1 MNKEIFIGL
10 ILFTYVCFGY
20 NGKTIEDYKSNNN
33 LISFTENKGQVS
45 DQNYKPRADVLFSG
59 SDGKINFHIRNN
71 GVSYQLK
78 RIDSWKTYK
87 NYEVLNKEITDIKLP
102 EKITLYRIDTYWK
115 NCNTN
120 LKVKTDKVSS
130 GYTNYYLPTCP
141 NGALNV
147 QSYEGVF
154 LENLYNGIDVH
165 YYQKN
170 GNLKH
175 DYLVAPQVNYKLIQI
190 EIKGADI
197 RIQADGSVILK
208 TPLGEIQEGAPIV
221 FQNNKQIKA
230 SWKFHNNILSFD
242 IPDYDNNQSLI
253 IDPVLRVWG
262 SYYGGNSTDF
272 GQSCAADP
280 SGNIFQ
286 SGYTSSTSGTSI
298 ATSGAHQTSWMGIED
313 AYVVKFNSAGV
324 RQWAT
329 YYGTVVDDHAY
340 GCAVDNSGNVYISGD
355 TQSPTNVATVTSHQS
370 TFGGGITDA
379 FLAQFN
385 SAGALQWATY
395 YGGSA
400 DDIGQLCSTDTS
412 GNVYL
417 IGNTYSTN
425 NISSVGAHQTSIG
438 GTQDAFLVK
447 FDSLGVRQWG
457 TYYGGSGD
465 EFSYKVCTDAG
476 NNAYISGY
484 TASTNNISTSGG
496 HQPIHGGGIY
506 DGFLVKFNSS
516 GIQQWGTYYGGGGL
530 DYGQGCASD
539 NLGNI
544 YLGGYT
550 QSSNGI
556 STASSHQVA
565 FGGGSLDAFLV
576 QFSSS
581 GTRQWGT
588 YYGGTGNDRGFGVAT
603 ATNAN
608 VYLSGMTSTGSGT
621 DIATTDAHQVTNGG
635 GASDAYFAEFNSSG
649 VRIYGTYYGELGDEI
664 GFGCTVDNSGK
675 LYLSGYTTSSVN
687 ISTSGSHQ
695 SIFGGVVDG
704 YLTQFQQ
711 CNPPPAPTNIT
722 PSVNHTI
729 CLAETAT
736 LSVSGIGSINWYSS
750 PTSTV
755 SLATGTIYI
764 TPTLTTTGTY
774 SYYVQDSTCA
784 KGPRTLIS
792 VVVSVCTSVLTMG
805 PSTSGVMLYPNPNPG
820 AFTIELNNSFPK
832 TIEVTDVLGRVLR
845 TEETS
850 DSKINFEIPNLSNG
864 IYFVKILFDE
874 KVQVITISKQ

>member
-1 MNKEIFIGL
+1 MIKELVIGL
-10 ILFTYVCFGY
+10 LLCTSICFGD
-20 NGKTIEDYKSNNN
+20 NAKSVEGIKSSNS

-45 DQNYKPRADVLFSG
+45 DQNHKTRPDVLFCG
-59 SDGKINFHIRNN
+59 TDGKINFHIRNN

-78 RIDSWKTYK
+78 RIDSWKTHK
-87 NYEVLNKEITDIKLP
+87 NSEVLSKEITDSKLP
-102 EKITLYRIDTYWK
+102 EKITLYRIDSYWK

-120 LKVKTDKVSS
+120 LKIKTDKVSP

-147 QSYEGVF
+147 QSYEGVS

-165 YYQKN
+165 YYQKD
-170 GNLKH
+170 GILKH
-175 DYLVAPQVNYKLIQI
+175 DYLVAPNVNYKLIQI

-197 RIQADGSVILK
+197 RIQADGSVVLK

-242 IPDYDNNQSLI
+242 IPEYDNNQSLI
-253 IDPVLRVWG
+253 IDPMVRVWG

-272 GQSCAADP
+272 GQSCATDP
-280 SGNIFQ
+280 SGNVFQ

-298 ATSGAHQTSWMGIED
+298 ATSGAYQTSWMGIED
-313 AYVVKFNSAGV
+313 AYVVKFNSAGI

-355 TQSPTNVATVTSHQS
+355 TQSPTNIATVTSHQS

-385 SAGALQWATY
+385 STGALQWATY

-400 DDIGQLCSTDTS
+400 DDIGQLCSTDPS
-412 GNVYL
+412 GDIYL

-425 NISSVGAHQTSIG
+425 NISSVGSHQINIG

-447 FDSLGVRQWG
+447 FNSLGVRQWG

-465 EFSYKVCTDAG
+465 EFSYRVCTDAG

-484 TASTNNISTSGG
+484 TASTNSISTIGS
-496 HQPIHGGGIY
+496 HQPIHGGGVY
-506 DGFLVKFNSS
+506 DAFLVKFNSS

-530 DYGQGCASD
+530 DYGQGCTSD

-544 YLGGYT
+544 YLAGYT
-550 QSSNGI
+550 QSNNNI
-556 STASSHQVA
+556 STPLSHQVV
-565 FGGGSLDAFLV
+565 FGGGSLDAFLIK
-576 QFSSS
+576 FNSS

-588 YYGGTGNDRGFGVAT
+588 YYGGTGNDRVFAIT
-603 ATNAN
+603 TSTNSN
-608 VYLSGMTSTGSGT
+608 VYLSGMTTSTVGT
-621 DIATTDAHQVTNGG
+621 DIATTDAHQIAYGG
-635 GASDAYFAEFNSSG
+635 GASDAYFAEFNTTG
-649 VRIYGTYYGELGDEI
+649 ARIYGTYYGELFEEI

-675 LYLSGYTTSSVN
+675 LYLSGYTSSSVN
-687 ISTSGSHQ
+687 IATSSSHQ
-695 SIFGGVVDG
+695 PVFAGVVDG
-704 YLTQFQQ
+704 YLVQFQP
-711 CNPPPAPTNIT
+711 CNLPPAPTNIT

-729 CLAETAT
+729 CLAETTT
-736 LSVSGIGSINWYSS
+736 LSVSGIGNINWYPSA
-750 PTSTV
+750 TSTV
-755 SLATGTIYI
+755 SLASGTIYI
-764 TPTLTTTGTY
+764 TPTLTVAGTY

-784 KGPRTLIS
+784 NGPRTLIS
-792 VVVSVCTSVLTMG
+792 VVVSVCTNVLTMG
-805 PSTSGVMLYPNPNPG
+805 PSTSGVLLYPNPNPG

-832 TIEVTDVLGRVLR
+832 TIEVTDVFGRVLR
-845 TEETS
+845 TEKTS
-850 DSKINFEIPNLSNG
+850 DSKINFEIPELSNG
-864 IYFVKILFDE
+864 IYFLKIDCNE
-874 KVQVITISKQ
+874 KLQVIAISKQ